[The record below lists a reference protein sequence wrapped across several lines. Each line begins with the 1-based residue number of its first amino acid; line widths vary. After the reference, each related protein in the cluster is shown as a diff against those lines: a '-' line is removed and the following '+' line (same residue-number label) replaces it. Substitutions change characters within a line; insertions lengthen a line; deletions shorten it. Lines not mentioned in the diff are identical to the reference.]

1 MQRFMTL
8 LLGVWREA
16 CQHIEIGESAAR
28 IMPLVNRR
36 LPIDLLLVRRID
48 LRRSCVDTVGTGM
61 ADAAPPAQTRT
72 PCSPEQLERLLA
84 WCRRG
89 EVLRLS
95 QEAPSETRSPF
106 LPKGV
111 EAEALVGP
119 LCSDNGPMGL
129 LILVAAPVQEVVTVC
144 SIRSP
149 WLSTTTA
156 VFAR

>member
-16 CQHIEIGESAAR
+16 CRHIEIGESAAR
-28 IMPLVNRR
+28 ITLLLNKR

-48 LRRSCVDTVGTGM
+48 LHRSCVDTVGTGT
-61 ADAAPPAQTRT
+61 AESVTPPAQTRT
-72 PCSPEQLERLLA
+72 PCTTEHLEQLLA

-95 QEAPSETRSPF
+95 QEAPTENRSPF

-129 LILVAAPVQEVVTVC
+129 LILVA
-144 SIRSP
+144 SP
-149 WLSTTTA
+149 SDSFSEQLLRPSS
-156 VFAR
+156 